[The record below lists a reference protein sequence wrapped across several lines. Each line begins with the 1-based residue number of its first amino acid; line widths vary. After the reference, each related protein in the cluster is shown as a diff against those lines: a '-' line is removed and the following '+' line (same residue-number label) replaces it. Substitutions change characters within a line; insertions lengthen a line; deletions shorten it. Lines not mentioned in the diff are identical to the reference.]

1 MSGSA
6 DTLIAGAVLPIERLP
21 ALRIVVDRLG
31 QLLTASLRAL
41 SGETATVAVG
51 LARVV
56 RFRDFLGAL
65 PAPLLAA
72 VMRIDPWNGQCLATL
87 DSGLT
92 GAAIDLLLGGRRNR
106 AAVAADAVP
115 PG

>member
-1 MSGSA
+1 M
-6 DTLIAGAVLPIERLP
+6 
-21 ALRIVVDRLG
+21 VDRLG
-31 QLLTASLRAL
+31 QPLLTASLRAL

-115 PG
+115 RADGAQLDRD